1 MDKKT
6 ALKFAIG
13 LGVVAGIAL
22 TANQTVKIYKK
33 KTQISDSM
41 FASAARQLGVD
52 EAFLRALAEKEGG
65 GHGFYINSEP
75 VVRMENHVLNR
86 YYASKGKTFDA
97 TGAYGTNKTGINEWY
112 RFKKAYDIDP
122 QAAIYSTS
130 FGAFQVM
137 GFNALDL
144 GYTSLTDF
152 FKKMSNSA
160 DDQFDAMV
168 RFIKKKNLVPYIK
181 NRDYIGFALK
191 YNGSASYAQGSN
203 GLAALH
209 SKWIK
214 ALS

>member
-13 LGVVAGIAL
+13 LGIVAGIAL
-22 TANQTVKIYKK
+22 TASQGVKVIKK

-41 FASAARQLGVD
+41 FASAAKQLGVD

-65 GHGFYINSEP
+65 GKGFYINSEP

-86 YYASKGKTFDA
+86 YYASKGKSFDA
-97 TGAYGTNKTGINEWY
+97 TAKYGVNQTGINEWY
-112 RFKKAYDIDP
+112 RFKKAFDADP
-122 QAAIYSTS
+122 LAAIYSTS

-137 GFNALDL
+137 GFNAISL
-144 GYTSLTDF
+144 GYPSLIDF
-152 FKKMSNSA
+152 FNKMSNSA
-160 DDQFDAMV
+160 DDQFDAMI
-168 RFIKKKNLVPYIK
+168 RFIKKNNLVPYIK